1 MKKFGKVLHPHLNDF
16 INIIEIETLSVYRY
30 ITAVIIWIETEQ
42 ERKPTTIWAINALF
56 QLINVTGEKPRIN
69 TEEKQIIIFT
79 EQDIW
84 QKIVDI
90 CLETMVILLI
100 IISLKS
106 TSICPKRQC
115 LATSIIYS
123 QQKRLI

>member
-16 INIIEIETLSVYRY
+16 INIIEMETLSVYRY

-42 ERKPTTIWAINALF
+42 ERKPTTIWTINALF

-69 TEEKQIIIFT
+69 REEKQIIIFT

-106 TSICPKRQC
+106 TSICPKHQC
-115 LATSIIYS
+115 LAASIIYS